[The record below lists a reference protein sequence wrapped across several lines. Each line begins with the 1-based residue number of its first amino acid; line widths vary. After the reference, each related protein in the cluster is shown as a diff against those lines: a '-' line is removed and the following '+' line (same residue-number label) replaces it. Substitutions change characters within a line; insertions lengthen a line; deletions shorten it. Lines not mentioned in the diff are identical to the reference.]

1 MTVAP
6 ATFSS
11 GTTASH
17 GRKTWRRQWTRFQNE
32 MLVYLEIETNHALP
46 ESTSNCAEEAHA
58 QQEDDNSQD
67 DEI

>member
-11 GTTASH
+11 GTTASQ
-17 GRKTWRRQWTRFQNE
+17 GRKTCKKAWTPFQNV
-32 MLVYLEIETNHALP
+32 MVVHLEIEANHALP
-46 ESTSNCAEEAHA
+46 EPTGNRAEETHA
-58 QQEDDNSQD
+58 EQEDDNSQD